1 MGAGEAGLVSQVDVH
16 IHDVQR
22 EAEAEGD
29 QGLQVHLEDGA
40 GSGQVHGAQ
49 GQALGDGGGHLGQ
62 PRGHLVA
69 DMQAMFEDATLI
81 TNWFIT
87 LKIFANK
94 FINFWSR
101 KHFSTPKHTKI

>member
-1 MGAGEAGLVSQVDVH
+1 MWTFTDV
-16 IHDVQR
+16 VR

-40 GSGQVHGAQ
+40 GRGQVHGAQ

-69 DMQAMFEDATLI
+69 DMQAMFDDATLI
-81 TNWFIT
+81 TNWRSSMVLYIKD
-87 LKIFANK
+87 LCK
-94 FINFWSR
+94 
-101 KHFSTPKHTKI
+101 

>member
-16 IHDVQR
+16 IYDVQR

-69 DMQAMFEDATLI
+69 DMQAMFDDATLI
-81 TNWFIT
+81 TNWRSSMVLYIKD
-87 LKIFANK
+87 LCK
-94 FINFWSR
+94 
-101 KHFSTPKHTKI
+101 